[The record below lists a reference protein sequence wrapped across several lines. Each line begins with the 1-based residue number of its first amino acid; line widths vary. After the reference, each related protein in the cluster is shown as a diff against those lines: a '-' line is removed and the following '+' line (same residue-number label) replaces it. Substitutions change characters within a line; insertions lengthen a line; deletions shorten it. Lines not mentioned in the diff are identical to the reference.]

1 MHRLHQFPRPGV
13 DGRAGD
19 APGVGLY
26 QEHQD
31 ILPRHRR
38 DLPPLARQG
47 VRVVL
52 RKFLPGEKDFSSLS
66 AVEVQTEELPRF
78 GWGQGP
84 VQEEEVA
91 GGKRIGIVLEKEVRS
106 DGPGSEVGTAPA
118 AAIGSGE
125 LFTSRSR
132 K

>member
-1 MHRLHQFPRPGV
+1 MRWPNKLGNLKQGDWTRLTAGPFIDLRRRPACRGGAAARSTPSYPIFPRSGQDAEDMHRFHQFPRPGV
-13 DGRAGD
+13 NGRAGD

-66 AVEVQTEELPRF
+66 AVEVQTEELP
-78 GWGQGP
+78 
-84 VQEEEVA
+84 
-91 GGKRIGIVLEKEVRS
+91 
-106 DGPGSEVGTAPA
+106 
-118 AAIGSGE
+118 
-125 LFTSRSR
+125 
-132 K
+132 